1 MSTVLNGDVLDR
13 RKVGLALLFW
23 TTLFQYPI
31 RLDFGVDKFSPAEAE
46 ANATCIDTNCEC
58 EYKIMS
64 KIE

>member
-1 MSTVLNGDVLDR
+1 MLNGDVLDR

-23 TTLFQYPI
+23 TSLFQYPI
-31 RLDFGVDKFSPAEAE
+31 RLDFGVDKFSPAE